1 MAEGSSHWDP
11 VDEGGPRIRRS
22 WRLTVR
28 AWRVM
33 RKDRT
38 LLLLAATS
46 TVFAFAGAAVI
57 FWVGGYFDHPGRS
70 TPRLA
75 LIWVIASFPLTWVST
90 YLGVALAA
98 AASAAL
104 DGRHLGVRAALA
116 VSQRRLGQ
124 ITAWALLATAVGVI
138 LREIVSRIPW
148 GGRLASVLVGTAW
161 SLATLFAIPIL
172 ALEGCSA
179 VQCAERSARLFKE
192 RWGEGV
198 TGNVV
203 IGAWTVVVAIPAAIL
218 FGVGIGVHRQEPV
231 QGLALL
237 IAGLLALMTV
247 SAFSSA
253 ARGIFA
259 VALFKYARDGEI
271 LGDFPESELQRPL
284 VRKRR
289 GLFGGRD

>member
-11 VDEGGPRIRRS
+11 ADEGGARIRRS
-22 WRLTVR
+22 WRLTVT
-28 AWRVM
+28 AWRLM

-38 LLLLAATS
+38 LLLLAAIS
-46 TVFAFAGAAVI
+46 TVLAFAGAALI
-57 FWVGGYFDHPGRS
+57 FWVGGYLDHPGRS

-104 DGRHLGVRAALA
+104 DREHLGVRAALA

-124 ITAWALLATAVGVI
+124 ITAWSLLATVVGFI

-148 GGRLASVLVGTAW
+148 GGKLASVLVGAAW

-179 VQCAERSARLFKE
+179 IQCADRSARLFKE

-203 IGAWTVVVAIPAAIL
+203 IGAWTMVITIPAGIL
-218 FGVGIGVHRQEPV
+218 LGVGISVHRQDPAR
-231 QGLALL
+231 GLALL
-237 IAGLLALMTV
+237 IAGLVALMTV
-247 SAFSSA
+247 SAVASA
-253 ARGIFA
+253 VRGVFV
-259 VALFKYARDGEI
+259 VALFKYAREGEV
-271 LGDFPESELQRPL
+271 LGGFAESELQRPL